1 MFNDLGED
9 LAVQS
14 GQAGML
20 VFYMD
25 VKFNFYSINAI
36 MRFSNVCL
44 LDRQAKRE
52 KRPWERGC
60 LVLSL
65 N

>member
-9 LAVQS
+9 LAVQRL
-14 GQAGML
+14 AGML

-36 MRFSNVCL
+36 MRFSDVCL

-52 KRPWERGC
+52 KKP
-60 LVLSL
+60 
-65 N
+65 